1 MEAFEITQ
9 LLFGFFMFRELPTAQ
24 VKLIAEH
31 CQVVD
36 APRNTNIFNRG
47 DPARGLY
54 ILLSGQLKLGIS
66 SPHGIEKVIK
76 LVSPGESFG
85 EAVLF
90 LEREFPVYAQV
101 TQDARVLLVPKNVIF
116 SLLESDP
123 SVARK
128 MLAGLSMRMHQL
140 VQDIEMLSLQSCT
153 QRFIGYLLQI
163 SADAPDASNVTLPA
177 TKATIASLLNLTPET
192 LSRTMSKLQQHGL
205 IAVHGKE
212 IVIPDVSRL
221 RAFDESL

>member
-1 MEAFEITQ
+1 MKVFEITQ
-9 LLFGFFMFRELPTAQ
+9 LLFGFFMFRELLTAQ

-31 CQVVD
+31 CEVVD

-192 LSRTMSKLQQHGL
+192 LSRTMAKLQQQGL
-205 IAVHGKE
+205 IVVHGKK

-221 RAFDESL
+221 RAFDDKF